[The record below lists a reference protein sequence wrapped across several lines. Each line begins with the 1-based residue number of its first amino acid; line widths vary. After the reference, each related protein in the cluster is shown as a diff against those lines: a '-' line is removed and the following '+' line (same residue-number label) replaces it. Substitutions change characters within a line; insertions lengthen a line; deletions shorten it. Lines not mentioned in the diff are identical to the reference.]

1 MSLINSQTLGLQL
14 EKVRDKVPLLFQTDD
29 TLLSRIEKRGDVEKV
44 SSRNMR
50 LPIQIGANGSG
61 SQINADG
68 GDLGVGNGTQWD
80 VFTLTP
86 VYFAQPVQITKLAEV
101 STNSDE
107 KAVENVLKQEVKNN
121 LSYLRT
127 TLESLLN
134 SDGSG
139 TLDTV
144 VSVSGAV
151 ITVNNANQFQDQQQI
166 QIYSALG
173 GTLRGGAAVTIT
185 SVDSLNKQI
194 TLSANAPGGTTAG
207 DLLIINGAPGAANT
221 SLFGVEYFN
230 TTATTGTYLNLS
242 RTAYPGKLITPVV
255 NAQSASLSP
264 AMVRLAKSL
273 IRRSL
278 GVDTSDVD
286 SLIFHA
292 NVDMVAAWENTGI
305 VVSQVIQNQLKGDSS
320 QDMLMKNAPET
331 MSGVPLVTSIH
342 AKPNRVDGLNLKH
355 WGRAEAQPIEMM
367 DWGGQ
372 TMFPGYGASGGLSA
386 NTLFYF
392 WIGFQV
398 FNDSP
403 RSGVFIEN
411 LASVS
416 GY

>member
-151 ITVNNANQFQDQQQI
+151 ITVNNANQFQDQ
-166 QIYSALG
+166 
-173 GTLRGGAAVTIT
+173 
-185 SVDSLNKQI
+185 
-194 TLSANAPGGTTAG
+194 
-207 DLLIINGAPGAANT
+207 
-221 SLFGVEYFN
+221 
-230 TTATTGTYLNLS
+230 
-242 RTAYPGKLITPVV
+242 
-255 NAQSASLSP
+255 
-264 AMVRLAKSL
+264 
-273 IRRSL
+273 
-278 GVDTSDVD
+278 
-286 SLIFHA
+286 
-292 NVDMVAAWENTGI
+292 
-305 VVSQVIQNQLKGDSS
+305 
-320 QDMLMKNAPET
+320 
-331 MSGVPLVTSIH
+331 
-342 AKPNRVDGLNLKH
+342 
-355 WGRAEAQPIEMM
+355 
-367 DWGGQ
+367 
-372 TMFPGYGASGGLSA
+372 
-386 NTLFYF
+386 
-392 WIGFQV
+392 
-398 FNDSP
+398 
-403 RSGVFIEN
+403 
-411 LASVS
+411 
-416 GY
+416 